1 MNRMARS
8 SQTGWDCE
16 EQKLVGGS
24 PAFKQL
30 LAIVDSVA
38 SNDCVVL
45 LEGESGTGK
54 ELIAQR
60 IHEKSA
66 RANHPFI
73 PVNCPAVSETLFES
87 QFYGHVK
94 GSFTGAASDTL
105 GMVRAADGGT
115 LFLDEIGELP
125 IHLQPKLL
133 RLLQEKEVTPVGDTK
148 TYKVNVRFVAATNR
162 SLAKAV
168 ADGRFR
174 RDLYHRLNVVRVH
187 VPPLRQRPEDVEAL
201 ADFFLERFAAEYNQQ
216 VKYIAPEIR
225 QALRAYGWPG
235 NVRELSCWVERL
247 YAANMPAIPPMNEM
261 WDDQYAYAAVPAEAE
276 FAEVAARPSFT
287 NAAAPELVSVSA
299 PAANASLEQAETDA
313 IRSALA
319 QCGDNRSRAADMLN
333 IHRTTLIRKI
343 KQYGL

>member
-1 MNRMARS
+1 MNKKTRF
-8 SQTGWDCE
+8 SQAGWDCE

-38 SNDCVVL
+38 GNDCIVL

-66 RANHPFI
+66 RVKHPFI

-94 GSFTGAASDTL
+94 GSFTGAASDAL

-201 ADFFLERFAAEYNQQ
+201 VDFFLERFAAEYGQS

-225 QALRAYGWPG
+225 DALRAHGWPG

-247 YAANMPAIPPMNEM
+247 YAANLPPIPPMNDM
-261 WDDQYAYAAVPAEAE
+261 WDDQYVYAAVPAQPE
-276 FAEVAARPSFT
+276 FAEYQPNTAVSPQA
-287 NAAAPELVSVSA
+287 VSVSA
-299 PAANASLEQAETDA
+299 PAANNASLEQAEMET
-313 IRSALA
+313 IRSVLG
-319 QCGDNRSRAADMLN
+319 QCGGNRSRAADALN

-343 KQYGL
+343 KQYSL

>member
-1 MNRMARS
+1 MNRKARS
-8 SQTGWDCE
+8 AQAGWDCE
-16 EQKLVGGS
+16 EQKLVGSS

-38 SNDCVVL
+38 GNDCIVL

-66 RANHPFI
+66 RANQPFI

-148 TYKVNVRFVAATNR
+148 TYKVDVRFVAATNR

-201 ADFFLERFAAEYNQQ
+201 LDFFLERFAAEYGQS
-216 VKYIAPEIR
+216 VRYIAPEIR
-225 QALRAYGWPG
+225 ETLRTYGWPG

-247 YAANMPAIPPMNEM
+247 YAANLPPVPPTNEM
-261 WDDQYAYAAVPAEAE
+261 WDDQYVYAAVPAQPA
-276 FAEVAARPSFT
+276 FAEAQPAFSFAASPATVS
-287 NAAAPELVSVSA
+287 AAAP
-299 PAANASLEQAETDA
+299 AATNASLEQAETET
-313 IRSALA
+313 IRSVLA
-319 QCGDNRSRAADMLN
+319 QCDGNRSRAADMLN

>member
-1 MNRMARS
+1 MNRKA
-8 SQTGWDCE
+8 QPVQAGWDCE

-30 LAIVDSVA
+30 LAVVDSVA
-38 SNDCVVL
+38 CNNCIVL

-66 RANHPFI
+66 RAKHPFI

-148 TYKVNVRFVAATNR
+148 TYKVDVRFVAATNR

-187 VPPLRQRPEDVEAL
+187 VPPLRQRP
-201 ADFFLERFAAEYNQQ
+201 
-216 VKYIAPEIR
+216 
-225 QALRAYGWPG
+225 
-235 NVRELSCWVERL
+235 
-247 YAANMPAIPPMNEM
+247 
-261 WDDQYAYAAVPAEAE
+261 
-276 FAEVAARPSFT
+276 
-287 NAAAPELVSVSA
+287 
-299 PAANASLEQAETDA
+299 
-313 IRSALA
+313 
-319 QCGDNRSRAADMLN
+319 
-333 IHRTTLIRKI
+333 
-343 KQYGL
+343 